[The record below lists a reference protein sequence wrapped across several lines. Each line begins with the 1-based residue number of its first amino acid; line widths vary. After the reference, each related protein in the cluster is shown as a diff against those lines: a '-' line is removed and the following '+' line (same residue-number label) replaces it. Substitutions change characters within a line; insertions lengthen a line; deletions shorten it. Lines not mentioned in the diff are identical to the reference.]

1 MLDTSQVKKIKSKNI
16 SKTLSSASDVLL
28 ESNKIYYAQIT
39 MHHFASQPSIVQSSS
54 LIEFNLRGIY
64 SGVHA
69 RMRNISTCVIGELC
83 TTML

>member
-1 MLDTSQVKKIKSKNI
+1 MLDTSQVKNIKSKKI

-39 MHHFASQPSIVQSSS
+39 MHHFASQPSIAQSSS
-54 LIEFNLRGIY
+54 LNLRGD

-69 RMRNISTCVIGELC
+69 RMRNISYLC
-83 TTML
+83 NR